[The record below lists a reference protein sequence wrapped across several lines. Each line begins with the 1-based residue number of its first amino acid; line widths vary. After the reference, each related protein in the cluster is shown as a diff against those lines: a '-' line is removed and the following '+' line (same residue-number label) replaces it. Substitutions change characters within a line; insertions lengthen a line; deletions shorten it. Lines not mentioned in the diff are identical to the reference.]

1 MITTT
6 TTFRQGLRLASKRR
20 IIFINGTSKVN
31 CSAAAAQFSTNF
43 LPGVAAA
50 ASNSVPEPNLR
61 RFSHAA
67 ATTVGHNPF
76 GLVTD
81 ASFYRS
87 QLGTRHTYQT
97 STAAIAPVIIKEEES
112 KKSTAALHH
121 QAPLPDSIRSIILQD
136 LRSVDADNNGKISA
150 EELMALLRKH
160 NDTFT
165 ESEILELGEIFYTS
179 LGASSVEIDRF
190 MDAIDAAVASKR
202 GGVASS
208 SAANTTKDDFVQPL
222 AAKGKFKTH
231 PLGIGTCATEF
242 MFAKTHG
249 KYTEEELNI
258 QLKHLEPT
266 TFSDKTAL
274 FAVKCVRLVFDTS
287 ESTVIYFTSANCYFH
302 VTHFPVDPLRV
313 IIL

>member
-6 TTFRQGLRLASKRR
+6 TLFRQGLRLASKRR
-20 IIFINGTSKVN
+20 INFINGTSKVD
-31 CSAAAAQFSTNF
+31 CSAAAAAAQFSTN
-43 LPGVAAA
+43 LLRGAAAA

-61 RFSHAA
+61 HFSHAA
-67 ATTVGHNPF
+67 ATTVGHNSF

-87 QLGTRHTYQT
+87 QLGARHSYYQT
-97 STAAIAPVIIKEEES
+97 STKSQQQQSAGGATAPVIQEEES
-112 KKSTAALHH
+112 KKSRALHH

-202 GGVASS
+202 VVVS
-208 SAANTTKDDFVQPL
+208 SAANTTDDFVQPL

-231 PLGIGTCATEF
+231 PLGIGTCASEF

-274 FAVKCVRLVFDTS
+274 FAVKCVRLVFDTG
-287 ESTVIYFTSANCYFH
+287 E
-302 VTHFPVDPLRV
+302 
-313 IIL
+313 